1 VTSGTVMADTKLPL
15 THWFPDFSADVARL
29 LAELKHPRVAGD
41 ARRATA
47 SIISNRIAI
56 AKGQQHGNRE
66 AKKPQ
71 KQKPK
76 IHDLRWDL
84 QFAHQVAGRGGG
96 GLTSS
101 PRSGSPQRANTA
113 SRTLSRNF
121 STDAKSTP
129 DGATG
134 GAISTLID
142 VRRGNHCS
150 LRSIDRVPRMTPG
163 KTGRRASAA
172 TLKAPR

>member
-1 VTSGTVMADTKLPL
+1 MLRCECATFFSWRLPPTGVSSSRARYLL
-15 THWFPDFSADVARL
+15 TIFAHTPAAEVPRRVRLITDFSADVARL

-84 QFAHQVAGRGGG
+84 QFAIRLRVA
-96 GLTSS
+96 
-101 PRSGSPQRANTA
+101 
-113 SRTLSRNF
+113 
-121 STDAKSTP
+121 
-129 DGATG
+129 
-134 GAISTLID
+134 
-142 VRRGNHCS
+142 
-150 LRSIDRVPRMTPG
+150 
-163 KTGRRASAA
+163 AA
-172 TLKAPR
+172 AA